1 MTQTSPS
8 IAQPLPTGR
17 AAVSNGSRLL
27 PGVDGRSASARRY
40 RDLMK
45 EFTGELG
52 GEGIMT
58 EPMRALVR
66 QAAAVT
72 VEAEKMQAAIVR
84 GDPVDTEQLVR
95 VTNTLARLM
104 NLLKTKAKAAKA
116 GQRTEL
122 SEYLRN
128 RAAIA

>member
-1 MTQTSPS
+1 MTQTSPP
-8 IAQPLPTGR
+8 IAQPSPTAR
-17 AAVSNGSRLL
+17 SAVSNGSRLL
-27 PGVDGRSASARRY
+27 AGVDGRSAPARRF

-45 EFTGELG
+45 EFTAELG
-52 GEGIMT
+52 GDAIMT

-72 VEAEKMQAAIVR
+72 VEAEKMQTAIIR
-84 GDPVDTEQLVR
+84 GDAVDTEQLVR

-104 NLLKTKAKAAKA
+104 NVLKTKAKASKA

-128 RAAIA
+128 KQATA

>member
-8 IAQPLPTGR
+8 IAPTSPTGR

-40 RDLMK
+40 RDLLK
-45 EFTGELG
+45 EFTAELG

-84 GDPVDTEQLVR
+84 GDAVDTEQLVR

-104 NLLKTKAKAAKA
+104 NLLKTKAKASKA
-116 GQRTEL
+116 GQRTAL
-122 SEYLRN
+122 SEYLRT
-128 RAAIA
+128 RQVPA